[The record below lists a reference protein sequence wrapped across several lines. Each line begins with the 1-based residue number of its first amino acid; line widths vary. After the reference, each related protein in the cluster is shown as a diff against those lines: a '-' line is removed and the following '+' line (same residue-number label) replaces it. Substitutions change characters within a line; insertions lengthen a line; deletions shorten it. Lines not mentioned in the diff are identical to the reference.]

1 MMGSAMPLPS
11 WPSGPTL
18 RQHFRDHGKKLGC
31 ASVQEYADSSTET
44 VTIGISFTYTDD
56 TTGRQRIGYYHRAS
70 NRFTAVTGDGRRILT
85 HYPPD
90 RGERYV
96 EELTD
101 STYR

>member
-1 MMGSAMPLPS
+1 MMGGVMPLPS
-11 WPSGPTL
+11 WPPGPTL
-18 RQHFRDHGKKLGC
+18 HRHFRDHRPKFPY
-31 ASVQEYADSSTET
+31 ASVREYANSSIET

-56 TTGRQRIGYYHRAS
+56 TTRRQRIGYYHRAS